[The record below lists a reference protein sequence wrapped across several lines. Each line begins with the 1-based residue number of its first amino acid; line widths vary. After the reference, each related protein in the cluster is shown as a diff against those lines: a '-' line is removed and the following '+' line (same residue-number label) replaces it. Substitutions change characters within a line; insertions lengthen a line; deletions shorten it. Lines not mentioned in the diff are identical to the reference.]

1 MKNKLSKRTIAF
13 ILANL
18 ITVLTISSNNTFFAL
33 FNASVIWIDI
43 ILIPMMIVLLFD
55 FFLEEGYEKISK

>member
-1 MKNKLSKRTIAF
+1 MKNRLSKRTIAF

-55 FFLEEGYEKISK
+55 FILEEGYEQFSK